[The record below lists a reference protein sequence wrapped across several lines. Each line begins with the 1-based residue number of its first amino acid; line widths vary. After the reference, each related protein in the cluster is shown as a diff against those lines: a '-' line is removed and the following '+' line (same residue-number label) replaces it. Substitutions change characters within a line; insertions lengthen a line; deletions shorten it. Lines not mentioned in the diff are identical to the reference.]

1 MNRRQYNQARV
12 SCHTPWQRPL
22 SLLLALSF
30 ALLSATSPVAAEQLT
45 VAPGPANSH
54 SAFLGITDL
63 NDQAILNDDE
73 LERIR
78 GRFSKPGQLQSS
90 NSNDIAVILWDEIK
104 SGSSRI
110 QQQQNGGNN
119 NLQSNSVT
127 YSK

>member
-30 ALLSATSPVAAEQLT
+30 ALLSATSPVAAEQST
-45 VAPGPANSH
+45 EVPSPANSH
-54 SAFLGITDL
+54 VAFLDISDL
-63 NDQAILNDDE
+63 NNQAVLNDDE

-78 GRFSKPGQLQSS
+78 GRFSGPDQLQAS

-104 SGSSRI
+104 SGSSRT
-110 QQQQNGGNN
+110 QQQQNGGSN